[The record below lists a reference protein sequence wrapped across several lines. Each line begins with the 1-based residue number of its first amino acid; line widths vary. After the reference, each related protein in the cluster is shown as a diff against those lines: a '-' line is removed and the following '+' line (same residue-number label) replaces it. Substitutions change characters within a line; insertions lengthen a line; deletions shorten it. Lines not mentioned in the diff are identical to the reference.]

1 MTAWNPGQPR
11 PSSPSCLGSLI
22 RLLLVGL
29 LFGGIGYAL
38 RPTIDG
44 WYRQITADGGTAEP
58 TSSAGGGAGD
68 EEPTPTPANIST
80 VDVLAGST
88 RWMADINNDEISEVL
103 GLSYGS
109 DEFSLVAI
117 DGASGRALWLAP
129 LGERESYYLVEAGAY
144 IVAIHD
150 QRVRT
155 YRSGDGAFAWTAQL
169 PDKIATNYPDPV
181 AFVLADAVVLQ
192 SSDNVLT
199 SLSLA
204 TGAQNWQVTLKDRY
218 ATDLTRLGDSICTDP
233 DYVDGDAIQ
242 ITCYSL
248 KTGQPAQT
256 YPVVAESSS
265 YARWW
270 PDPTSAEYFYL
281 AEYSYD
287 QEDRIALQR
296 IKAADGSVQWTQPL
310 EGFDRVDDIELRA
323 SDNHLAV
330 AANDRLAILTDGG
343 APVSVQQDETR
354 LYPIGFDGGKLYLL
368 TIKQR
373 GTNTF
378 AVQQVDVASGAVDW
392 KTDPL
397 GESGSEMPGM
407 AVMPG
412 QGALIGWQDS
422 DTSEIIHVR
431 LIGGDGASAWAYDR
445 TLRSGYVPKLTRSA
459 NRALVTISNK
469 VVMLDARSGAVQ
481 WEIGD

>member
-1 MTAWNPGQPR
+1 MTAWNSGQPR
-11 PSSPSCLGSLI
+11 PSSPSCLGALI
-22 RLLLVGL
+22 RLLLIGL
-29 LFGGIGYAL
+29 LFGGIGYAM

-44 WYRQITADGGTAEP
+44 WYRQITAGGGTAEP
-58 TSSAGGGAGD
+58 TRSAGGG
-68 EEPTPTPANIST
+68 EEPTQAPAKIST

-117 DGASGRALWLAP
+117 DGASGQALWVAP
-129 LGERESYYLVEAGAY
+129 LGERESYYMVEAGEY
-144 IVAIHD
+144 IVAVHD

-155 YRSGDGAFAWTAQL
+155 YRIGDGAFAWTAQL
-169 PDKIATNYPDPV
+169 PDKIATHYPDPV

-192 SSDNVLT
+192 SNDNVLT

-218 ATDLTRLGDSICTDP
+218 ATDLARLGDSICTDP
-233 DYVDGDAIQ
+233 KNADDDTIK
-242 ITCYSL
+242 ISCYSL
-248 KTGQPAQT
+248 KTGEPAQT
-256 YPVVAESSS
+256 YPVDTESSS

-287 QEDRIALQR
+287 QEDRIALKR
-296 IKAADGSVQWTQPL
+296 IKADDGSVQWTQPL
-310 EGFDRVDDIELRA
+310 EGFDHVDTIELRA
-323 SDNHLAV
+323 SDNHLAL
-330 AANDRLAILTDGG
+330 AADDRLAILTDGG

-368 TIKQR
+368 AVKQR

-378 AVQQVDVASGAVDW
+378 AIQQVDVASGAVTW

-397 GESGSEMPGM
+397 GESSSDMPGM
-407 AVMPG
+407 AVLPG
-412 QGALIGWQDS
+412 QGLLIGWQDS
-422 DTSEIIHVR
+422 ENSESTHVR
-431 LIGGDGASAWAYDR
+431 LIGGDGANAWTYDR
-445 TLRSGYVPKLTRSA
+445 TLRTGYVPKVSRSA
-459 NRALVTISNK
+459 NRALVTVSNQ
-469 VVMLDARSGAVQ
+469 VIMLDARSGTVQ